1 MMEQSSEPFLLPFCC
16 CFTHTAQSLGHAF
29 PALCRGHV
37 GLNDVLLDLC
47 PSLPN
52 LRRGLRFFVR
62 LVHRYYG
69 TVRLLLYVRV
79 RRSVFGLRGPV
90 LIFRPRRTGDLPVLV
105 HVVSQRAQVLRLR
118 RTEQPLAIT
127 RLPCCLPPL
136 RNGVGILIHRL
147 FEAQ

>member
-1 MMEQSSEPFLLPFCC
+1 MVEQSGKPFLLPFCC
-16 CFTHTAQSLGHAF
+16 CFSHTAQSLGHVF

-37 GLNDVLLDLC
+37 RSSDVLLNLC

-52 LRRGLRFFVR
+52 LRRGLRLFVR
-62 LVHRYYG
+62 LIHRYYG
-69 TVRLLLYVRV
+69 TVRLLLRVHV

-90 LIFRPRRTGDLPVLV
+90 LILRPRRTGDLPVLV

-127 RLPCCLPPL
+127 QLSSCLPPL
-136 RNGVGILIHRL
+136 RTDIG
-147 FEAQ
+147 